1 MKAAP
6 ATTAE
11 TAVARLGALSAELTQ
26 HGWKTRLQVAVGHV
40 PCLFVQNPAP
50 GAAVLAEHI
59 YAAPRADAWWFWRS
73 WPATISSPS
82 RPTQM
87 IETWGLPS
95 GSNVT

>member
-59 YAAPRADAWWFWRS
+59 YAAPRADAWWFWWS
-73 WPATISSPS
+73 WAEPISDTVAEAASIIVRVLRAAATP
-82 RPTQM
+82 
-87 IETWGLPS
+87 
-95 GSNVT
+95 